1 MAWFQLLTLI
11 LPIKEKS
18 AMQLSSNRMA
28 KILLPNGI
36 EGSAT
41 SHHYINFIAS
51 WNQKQPQD
59 KLSLSHTY
67 FGCSIFS
74 MLSWTALSWFE
85 NISVTPAAFRARFR
99 VCRPPR
105 CPRGPAKAENA
116 APRESERPILW
127 SALISLNWP
136 VPYIPSFSAC
146 SHTFFARF
154 RAFKQ
159 LQDLL
164 LIDSSR

>member
-36 EGSAT
+36 KWSAT

-59 KLSLSHTY
+59 RLSLSHTY

-85 NISVTPAAFRARFR
+85 NISVTPAAFWARFR
-99 VCRPPR
+99 ACGPPR
-105 CPRGPAKAENA
+105 CPRGPAKDENA
-116 APRESERPILW
+116 APRESETPILW
-127 SALISLNWP
+127 RALISLNWP
-136 VPYIPSFSAC
+136 VPYIPSFPAC
-146 SHTFFARF
+146 SYRFCARF
-154 RAFKQ
+154 RVLVQ
-159 LQDLL
+159 LQD
-164 LIDSSR
+164 